1 MLAAT
6 ILGSGLAF
14 LDSSA
19 IGIAIPVMGRDLDAS
34 LSDLQWVVTG
44 YLLTLGTLVLVGGA
58 LGDVYG
64 DRRIFL
70 TGTLWFAAAS
80 VLCGLAWNVEALI
93 VFRILQGV
101 GAAMLVPTSLALI
114 QLAFVP
120 HHRAAAIGVWSAF
133 SGVSSL
139 LGPVVGGWLVDAFS
153 WRLLFF
159 VNPLIA
165 IPVVV
170 VALRFVP
177 PVRPSES
184 KGPDVAGG
192 LAATAGLGGLVFAL
206 IEGPV
211 LGWDDPLVIGAI
223 AVGLVG
229 LAALGVVETKST
241 HPMVPPGIFRSRQFT
256 GANLYTLT
264 VYSMLYGSVFF
275 VQIQLQNVLGY
286 HALAAGLAALPVT
299 VMLLVLSPQAGKM
312 AERIGP
318 RIPMIVGP
326 LFAAVGAL
334 MLAGIEEGTDYWSF
348 IFPAMLLVGVGIG
361 IFVAPLT
368 AAVLAAVDETR
379 VGIASGINNS
389 VARLGG
395 LLAVTLLPLA
405 AGLETVSGAAY
416 SEGFSTVMTISAGL
430 MLVGSL
436 IAALTIR
443 ERLVREDRTV

>member
-1 MLAAT
+1 
-6 ILGSGLAF
+6 
-14 LDSSA
+14 
-19 IGIAIPVMGRDLDAS
+19 
-34 LSDLQWVVTG
+34 
-44 YLLTLGTLVLVGGA
+44 
-58 LGDVYG
+58 
-64 DRRIFL
+64 
-70 TGTLWFAAAS
+70 
-80 VLCGLAWNVEALI
+80 
-93 VFRILQGV
+93 
-101 GAAMLVPTSLALI
+101 
-114 QLAFVP
+114 
-120 HHRAAAIGVWSAF
+120 
-133 SGVSSL
+133 
-139 LGPVVGGWLVDAFS
+139 
-153 WRLLFF
+153 
-159 VNPLIA
+159 
-165 IPVVV
+165 
-170 VALRFVP
+170 
-177 PVRPSES
+177 
-184 KGPDVAGG
+184 
-192 LAATAGLGGLVFAL
+192 
-206 IEGPV
+206 
-211 LGWDDPLVIGAI
+211 
-223 AVGLVG
+223 
-229 LAALGVVETKST
+229 
-241 HPMVPPGIFRSRQFT
+241 
-256 GANLYTLT
+256 
-264 VYSMLYGSVFF
+264 
-275 VQIQLQNVLGY
+275 
-286 HALAAGLAALPVT
+286 
-299 VMLLVLSPQAGKM
+299 M